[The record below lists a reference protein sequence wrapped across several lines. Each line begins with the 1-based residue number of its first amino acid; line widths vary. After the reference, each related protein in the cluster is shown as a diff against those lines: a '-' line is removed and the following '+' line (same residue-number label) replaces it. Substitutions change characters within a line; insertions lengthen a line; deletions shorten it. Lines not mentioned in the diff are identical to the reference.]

1 MGGNMDSKGHYD
13 EFSDRSEE
21 HAIGQQGSV
30 CYKVAKNLAEFS
42 SCCSVLW
49 KAELQAM
56 KLHI

>member
-1 MGGNMDSKGHYD
+1 MDSKGHYD